1 MPTNQIIRVPLSVG
15 HMLEQSCGLTHRTSH
30 RIPRTY
36 QIPLRKGGGNRNRR
50 SMISQQF
57 LEYERLVPKYYNKTG
72 FENQTLCNWK
82 SVLAAEVLP

>member
-1 MPTNQIIRVPLSVG
+1 
-15 HMLEQSCGLTHRTSH
+15 
-30 RIPRTY
+30 
-36 QIPLRKGGGNRNRR
+36 
-50 SMISQQF
+50 MISQQF